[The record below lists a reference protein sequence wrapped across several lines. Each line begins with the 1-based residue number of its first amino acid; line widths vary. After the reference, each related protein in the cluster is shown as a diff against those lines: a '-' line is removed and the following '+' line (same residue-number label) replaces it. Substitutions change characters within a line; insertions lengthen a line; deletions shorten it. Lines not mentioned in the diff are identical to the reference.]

1 MRVTIETE
9 RLILRPVVPDD
20 YEAAFKWCGDP
31 NVNKYMIYPLY
42 TKAED
47 VRTYLESRNLD
58 DPDNYDLGFTLKET
72 GELIG
77 QGGLVYVPEKDAWT
91 IGYNIRADQWGHGY
105 AVEAM
110 EGIIKEIRKTR
121 PVKAIIGEFAE
132 ENNKSRRVMEKLGMH
147 CVGDHEYEKMDK
159 SAKFKSKLYRRDFG
173 PEGRG

>member
-9 RLILRPVVPDD
+9 RLILKPVVPDD

-42 TKAED
+42 HKAED

-77 QGGLVYVPEKDAWT
+77 QGGLVYEPEKDAWT

-110 EGIIKEIRKTR
+110 EGIIKEIRKIR

-159 SAKFKSKLYRRDFG
+159 SAKFKSKLYRRDFTD
-173 PEGRG
+173 